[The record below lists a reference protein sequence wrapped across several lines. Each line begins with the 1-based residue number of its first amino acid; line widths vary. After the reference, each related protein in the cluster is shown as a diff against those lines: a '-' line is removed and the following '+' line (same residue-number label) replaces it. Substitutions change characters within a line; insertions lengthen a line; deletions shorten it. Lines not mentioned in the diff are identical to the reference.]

1 MLQEKQTQPDNL
13 RFERSRTAHGT
24 AYAEAGA
31 GEPLVLIHGVG
42 MRLEAWAPQIAAL
55 SAGRRVIAVDMP
67 GHGASDKLAPGSRLE
82 DFVDWLEI
90 FLDDLALD
98 GANLAGHSMGALIS
112 GGAAVTL
119 GRRIARVALLNGVYL
134 RDPVAKAAVVARA
147 QTIRAGDVDV
157 DGPLQ
162 RWFGE
167 GSQMSPVYRLTRG
180 WLSAVDPDGYAT
192 AYYAFAHGDETY
204 AGRWADVHCPAL
216 FLTGSHDPNST
227 PEMTMA
233 MADATPRGL
242 ARIIDGHRHMVN
254 LTAPDAVNAI
264 LEDWLS
270 REEKPE

>member
-1 MLQEKQTQPDNL
+1 MLQETQTQPNDL

-24 AYAEAGA
+24 AYAAVGA

-55 SAGRRVIAVDMP
+55 SAVRRVIAVDMP
-67 GHGASDKLAPGSRLE
+67 GHGASEKLAPGSHLE
-82 DFVDWLEI
+82 NFVDWLEI

-98 GANLAGHSMGALIS
+98 GVSLAGHSMGALIS

-119 GRRIARVALLNGVYL
+119 GSRIARVALLNGVHL
-134 RDPVAKAAVVARA
+134 RNPVAKAAVIARA
-147 QTIRAGDVDV
+147 QTIRAGSVDV

-167 GSQMSPVYRLTRG
+167 GSQMSPIYRLTHG
-180 WLSAVDPDGYAT
+180 WLSAVDPDSYAT

-204 AGRWADVHCPAL
+204 AGRWGEVNCPAL

-227 PEMTMA
+227 PDMTNA
-233 MADATPRGL
+233 MADATPKGW

-264 LEDWLS
+264 VEDWLA